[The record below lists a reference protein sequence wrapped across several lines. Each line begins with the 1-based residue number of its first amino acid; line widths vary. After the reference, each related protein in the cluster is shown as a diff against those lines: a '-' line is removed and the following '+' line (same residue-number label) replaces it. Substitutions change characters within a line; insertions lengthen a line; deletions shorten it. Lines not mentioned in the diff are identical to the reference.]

1 MTLRA
6 VAWSAARTCTVA
18 VKFTLTA
25 GSCRLSRS
33 CHFLNDVGSP
43 LRIAKRLPGPSRGGT
58 SEETYLE
65 PVPPSRPPYRRVRKP
80 D

>member
-1 MTLRA
+1 LD
-6 VAWSAARTCTVA
+6 
-18 VKFTLTA
+18 
-25 GSCRLSRS
+25 
-33 CHFLNDVGSP
+33 DVGSP

-65 PVPPSRPPYRRVRKP
+65 PVPPSRPPYRRVREP